1 MTFQSNNHTSQGSDP
16 SWCTVCNEKPVKH
29 FRPAYLCDGC
39 WSDRYGMQN
48 VGGVLKPFKE
58 HLKDILIRKGLY
70 IEDGETTEEYHNKM
84 ELEGRSILQRL
95 IGRKT
100 GKVVVHKGPP

>member
-1 MTFQSNNHTSQGSDP
+1 
-16 SWCTVCNEKPVKH
+16 
-29 FRPAYLCDGC
+29 
-39 WSDRYGMQN
+39 

-58 HLKDILIRKGLY
+58 HLKDILVRKGLY

-95 IGRKT
+95 IGRKKS
-100 GKVVVHKGPP
+100 KVGVYKGPP

>member
-1 MTFQSNNHTSQGSDP
+1 
-16 SWCTVCNEKPVKH
+16 
-29 FRPAYLCDGC
+29 
-39 WSDRYGMQN
+39 MQN
-48 VGGVLKPFKE
+48 VGGVVKPFKE